1 MIESNQIVRF
11 GEENLQQQSVKM
23 YTIGQKVECVDT
35 LGIWSLAVILNE
47 VVVDQRWL
55 VKFEGWGKKWN
66 REVSGDEIRNI
77 TVETETCQRRKR
89 KVSLFYLIM
98 LVQIIKL
105 T

>member
-1 MIESNQIVRF
+1 
-11 GEENLQQQSVKM
+11 M
-23 YTIGQKVECVDT
+23 YTIGQNVECVDA
-35 LGIWSLAVILNE
+35 LGIWSLAVILN
-47 VVVDQRWL
+47 VIVVDQRWL

-66 REVSGDEIRNI
+66 REVSEIRNI
-77 TVETETCQRRKR
+77 TKETETCQRRKR